1 MYQNFPK
8 DYLIPVINDYINK
21 DNKGFRFIDEFEKC
35 ENKYIYCEENENIET
50 HNALTKIIFENTIKA

>member
-21 DNKGFRFIDEFEKC
+21 DIKGFRFIDEFEKC
-35 ENKYIYCEENENIET
+35 ENK
-50 HNALTKIIFENTIKA
+50 

>member
-21 DNKGFRFIDEFEKC
+21 DNKGFRFIDESEKY
-35 ENKYIYCEENENIET
+35 EDKYIYCEENENIEYYDDEY
-50 HNALTKIIFENTIKA
+50 AKKCIEE

>member
-21 DNKGFRFIDEFEKC
+21 DNKGFRFIDEFEKY
-35 ENKYIYCEENENIET
+35 EDKYIYCEENENIEYYDDEY
-50 HNALTKIIFENTIKA
+50 AKKCIEE